1 MLNSNGTLVLHFVV
15 LSHFGTTTGTE
26 TPRESKESSGLYEL

>member
-1 MLNSNGTLVLHFVV
+1 MVLHWYYILLF
-15 LSHFGTTTGTE
+15 SHFGTTPGTE